1 MHSLQLTPSKLHCKD
16 SLFEND
22 YGNQFEDAIK
32 ETMGIPYHWEE
43 HITGD
48 IIVSIGNTPFEVP
61 SFEKMDVCFHLP
73 SFASSFNFISSS
85 IFPHSLAHSSRVGVA
100 IETLRR
106 SNRFAANSNQFLFVR
121 AMCLADAKERQM
133 ENRIYGFN
141 SCWVTKHCGGQIDLL

>member
-1 MHSLQLTPSKLHCKD
+1 VHSLQLTPSNLKICKD

-22 YGNQFEDAIK
+22 SGNQFEDAIK

-61 SFEKMDVCFHLP
+61 GFEKMDVCFHLP

-106 SNRFAANSNQFLFVR
+106 SNRFAAWTSSEAAAV
-121 AMCLADAKERQM
+121 ASESTTTD
-133 ENRIYGFN
+133 G
-141 SCWVTKHCGGQIDLL
+141 